1 MLVNCLNI
9 LVAKILFFYTTG
21 PVAGYA
27 LTRIQHRIVG
37 FVGVLLMALGH
48 VLLAFAPN
56 KHITISSIPLEEC
69 KCIVFLRILLYT
81 YFYKLL

>member
-56 KHITISSIPLEEC
+56 VGLLCVATSLIGKHINILFIPLED
-69 KCIVFLRILLYT
+69 KCIIS
-81 YFYKLL
+81 